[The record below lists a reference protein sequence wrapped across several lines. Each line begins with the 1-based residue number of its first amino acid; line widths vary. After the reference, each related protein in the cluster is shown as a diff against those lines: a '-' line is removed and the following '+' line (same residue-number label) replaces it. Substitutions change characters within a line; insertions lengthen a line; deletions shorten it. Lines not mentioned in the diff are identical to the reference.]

1 MVLSVCVVLVVD
13 VSCQQQGQQTE
24 DNRVNGQ
31 QQQQQ
36 QQPCSPFQGCIQS
49 PRLNFNPIDKFRSA
63 SRTFASAA
71 KYLKDAIAYK
81 KKLFSYF
88 WIIFSE
94 IRWTSKCRRSEQS
107 TESRTPSL
115 TSSRPSFSWRLTQ
128 SEEFKVCSMQKQL
141 QSEWK

>member
-1 MVLSVCVVLVVD
+1 MNLQLKGFLKPPYVRAYYTICDLQVVLSVCVVLIVE

-24 DNRVNGQ
+24 DNRVNGQQQ

-88 WIIFSE
+88 
-94 IRWTSKCRRSEQS
+94 
-107 TESRTPSL
+107 
-115 TSSRPSFSWRLTQ
+115 
-128 SEEFKVCSMQKQL
+128 
-141 QSEWK
+141 

>member
-1 MVLSVCVVLVVD
+1 MSVCVVLVVD

-81 KKLFSYF
+81 KKTFF
-88 WIIFSE
+88 IFLNY
-94 IRWTSKCRRSEQS
+94 IFRNKVN
-107 TESRTPSL
+107 
-115 TSSRPSFSWRLTQ
+115 
-128 SEEFKVCSMQKQL
+128 FKVQKIRTIYGIKNAIIDFIPAKLQL
-141 QSEWK
+141 EIDAIRGVQGLLNAKAAAK